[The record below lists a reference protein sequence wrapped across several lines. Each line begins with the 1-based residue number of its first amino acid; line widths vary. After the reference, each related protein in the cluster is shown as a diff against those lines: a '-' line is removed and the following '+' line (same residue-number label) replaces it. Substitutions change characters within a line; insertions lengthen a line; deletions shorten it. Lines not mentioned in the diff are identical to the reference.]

1 MTTQSDEILGIVN
14 WLVITEV
21 LETLVSREVEG
32 TDDSSIMRIG
42 MAVAVARDAR
52 FSLLPLMEEAA
63 KWKDGALT
71 ELSVNSLMPG
81 LKTCK
86 RHGNFTP
93 SFNNRHSM
101 PMASMNQ
108 EPCMLQAD
116 CT

>member
-1 MTTQSDEILGIVN
+1 MATQYDDFLDNISAYIG
-14 WLVITEV
+14 TEV
-21 LETLVSREVEG
+21 FETLISREVEG

-42 MAVAVARDAR
+42 MAIVAARDAR
-52 FSLLPLMEEAA
+52 LRLLPLMEEAA

-93 SFNNRHSM
+93 SFNNRHLQL
-101 PMASMNQ
+101 MASKNRGQ
-108 EPCMLQAD
+108 FMLYAG
-116 CT
+116 CV